1 MTVATITRQYS
12 LKEIYSNCSCRQMF
26 YKHIYLATVRV
37 LTLISETIYGTLEY
51 YQVNPLWE
59 PETIRILSGKSI
71 MGT

>member
-1 MTVATITRQYS
+1 
-12 LKEIYSNCSCRQMF
+12 MF